1 MKLFNS
7 KILLIEIKP
16 KRKEGEIIFEDKD
29 EVKLGKVAFS
39 FEGENVEL
47 KKGDEIYYQY
57 GNPAKI
63 EGVEYVLVSEN
74 SLVCQK

>member
-29 EVKLGKVAFS
+29 EVKLGKVALNFK
-39 FEGENVEL
+39 GENVEL
-47 KKGDEIYYQY
+47 KKGDEVYYQY
-57 GNPAKI
+57 GTPAKI
-63 EGVEYVLVSEN
+63 EGVEYVVISEN
-74 SLVCQK
+74 SLICQK